1 MKNEL
6 YLVKNKIPELSYAM
20 TIHGIELAVLDITHP
35 HFISSIDETKLKDIL
50 SKVEKTADKN
60 AEKFNKIPGFIK
72 RFFAARS
79 FIMSELL
86 KESDDDEYLTG
97 ISTLMLKLGPNL
109 IGKGK
114 KRFFDRLSSRG
125 IGGIVLRMRVRDI
138 SKIQAE
144 ALIPLLSE
152 SLHRNLCFIN
162 IAGGAA
168 SDSINTL
175 FLIQQMNP
183 ALLRNRKIEINVLDI
198 DRFGPAFADR
208 CVTALKAPGG
218 RFSNMDVS
226 FNHIQYDWNNT
237 QKLKELLSERK
248 EWLQICSSEGGLFEY
263 ASDEVIIQHLST
275 IHEYSAS
282 DASIA
287 GSLMHDIE
295 TIDRGAI
302 AALKISTS
310 IKPRFLGI
318 DGLKSI
324 IKRNKWRLG
333 SVIEGNPRYLI
344 FKLDKCY

>member
-6 YLVKNKIPELSYAM
+6 YLIKNKIPELSYAI
-20 TIHGIELAVLDITHP
+20 TINGVELAVLDITHP
-35 HFISSIDETKLKDIL
+35 LFKSSIDEAKLKEIL
-50 SKVEKTADKN
+50 HKVEKTADKT
-60 AEKFNKIPGFIK
+60 AEKFNNMPDFIK
-72 RFFAARS
+72 NFFAKRS
-79 FIMSELL
+79 FVMSELL
-86 KESDDDEYLTG
+86 QESNADEYLTG

-114 KRFFDRLSSRG
+114 KRFFDRLSSKG

-144 ALIPLLSE
+144 ALIPLLKE
-152 SLHRNLCFIN
+152 SHDRNLCFIN

-183 ALLRNRKIEINVLDI
+183 SLLRNRRIEINVLDI
-198 DRFGPAFADR
+198 DRFGPAFAER
-208 CVTALKAPGG
+208 CIAGLKAPGG
-218 RFSNMDVS
+218 CFYNMDVS
-226 FNHIQYDWNNT
+226 FNHIHYDWNNT

-263 ASDEVIIQHLST
+263 CSDEVIVQNLKT
-275 IHEYSAS
+275 IYDNSVL
-282 DASIA
+282 DIIIA
-287 GSLMHDIE
+287 GSLMHNIE
-295 TIDRGAI
+295 IIDRGAI

-324 IKRNKWRLG
+324 IEKNKWNL
-333 SVIEGNPRYLI
+333 SKTIEGNPRYLI
-344 FKLDKCY
+344 FKLDKCR

>member
-6 YLVKNKIPELSYAM
+6 YLIKNKIPELSYAI
-20 TIHGIELAVLDITHP
+20 TTNGIELAILDITHP
-35 HFISSIDETKLKDIL
+35 LFISSVNEAKLKDIL
-50 SKVEKTADKN
+50 LKVEKTADKN
-60 AEKFNKIPGFIK
+60 AEKFNNMPAFIK
-72 RFFAARS
+72 NYFAKRS
-79 FIMSELL
+79 FIMTELL
-86 KESDDDEYLTG
+86 QESNADEYLTG

-114 KRFFDRLSSRG
+114 KRFFDRLSSKG

-144 ALIPLLSE
+144 ALIPLLTE
-152 SLHRNLCFIN
+152 SYDRNLCFIN

-183 ALLRNRKIEINVLDI
+183 SLLKNRKIEINVLDI
-198 DRFGPAFADR
+198 DRFGPAFAES
-208 CVTALKAPGG
+208 CIAALKAPGG
-218 RFSNMDVS
+218 RFYNMDVS
-226 FNHIQYDWNNT
+226 FNHIHYDWNNT

-263 ASDEVIIQHLST
+263 CSDEVIVQNLKT
-275 IHEYSAS
+275 IHDNSVR
-282 DASIA
+282 DIIIA
-287 GSLMHDIE
+287 GSLMHNIE

-302 AALKISTS
+302 AALKISKS
-310 IKPRFLGI
+310 IKPRFLGL

-324 IKRNKWRLG
+324 IEKNKWNL
-333 SVIEGNPRYLI
+333 SSIIEGNPRYLI
-344 FKLDKCY
+344 FKLDKRH